1 MTKNVPLTFDGVCEV
16 DDLVL
21 VLNHLHTLCVRVVP
35 HAERTRNGFCILSVN
50 TGRQQPQ
57 YVIFNIS
64 YI

>member
-1 MTKNVPLTFDGVCEV
+1 MTKKVPLTFDGVCEV

-50 TGRQQPQ
+50 TERQQPQ
-57 YVIFNIS
+57 
-64 YI
+64 